1 MRIHHVGAVVRSV
14 AAAIPH
20 YVGVLG
26 LIPETEVIE
35 DPVQKARLVML
46 ADPRG
51 GPGYE
56 LIEPLGPDSPLASQA
71 RRGSNP
77 AHTAFEV
84 DAIDSE
90 LERIRGLGALIVQAP
105 APALLFGGARVAFVF
120 LRTRDL
126 IELVE
131 TSPNGAGGWRRKTE
145 RHA

>member
-1 MRIHHVGAVVRSV
+1 MRIHHVGAVVRSIEEALPYYV
-14 AAAIPH
+14 AA
-20 YVGVLG
+20 LG
-26 LIPETEVIE
+26 LKPETPIVD
-35 DPVQKARLVML
+35 DPTQKARVVML
-46 ADPRG
+46 ADPGG

-56 LIEPLGPDSPLASQA
+56 LVEPLGADSPLAPQA

-84 DAIDSE
+84 VDLDAE
-90 LERIRGLGALIVQAP
+90 LVRFASLGAMIVQAP

-131 TSPNGAGGWRRKTE
+131 VEATGPGGWRVR
-145 RHA
+145 ASLA

>member
-1 MRIHHVGAVVRSV
+1 MRIHHVGAVVRSIDE
-14 AAAIPH
+14 ALPH
-20 YVGVLG
+20 YVQTLR
-26 LIPETEVIE
+26 LEQQTPIIE

-56 LIEPLGPDSPLASQA
+56 LIEPLGADSPLAPQA

-84 DAIDSE
+84 EDLELE
-90 LERIRGLGALIVQAP
+90 LERLRSLGALTVQAP
-105 APALLFGGARVAFVF
+105 VPALLFGGARVAFVF

-131 TSPNGAGGWRRKTE
+131 ADQTGVGGWRPDRT
-145 RHA
+145 HA